1 MKASEAWLREWVS
14 PSLTGQQLAAQLTMA
29 GLEVDALNPVAGAFS
44 HVVVAHVI
52 QTSPHPEADKLTLC
66 EVDAG
71 TGSPLKIVCG
81 AQNVRAGLK
90 VALAMTGAHL
100 PGDLVIKESMLRGQL
115 SQGMLCSVS
124 ELGLDDR
131 SEGIMELPDDA
142 PIGTDLRDYLYL
154 DDQVLDIDLTPNRA
168 DCFSILGMAREVA
181 ALNQLPLQA
190 LPSKR
195 IQPDGDESL
204 AVHLAAPAACPQYC
218 GRIIRGI
225 NPHACTP
232 LWMKERLRR
241 GGVRVLHPVVDVTNY
256 VMLELG
262 QPMHAF
268 DLKTIHGDIQVRFSH
283 AGETL
288 VLLDGQEV
296 TLHEQVLVIADE
308 GVPLSIAGVMGGEA
322 SSVQADTTDIFLE
335 SAFFNPLVVAGVA
348 RRYGLCSDSSQ
359 RFERGVDPSIQ
370 ALALERAT
378 DLLQSIVGGR
388 VGPITVVNQLD
399 QMPAIVE
406 VLFNPE
412 KVLQLT
418 GLDIPIE
425 DMALSL
431 RGLGMSVELGGSVW
445 AVGVPSHRFDIAL
458 DVDLV
463 EEIIRLYG
471 YDKIVGTPVITNM
484 HAGPINP
491 LERLSTSMSAFLSG
505 RGYRETINYSFVD
518 PQFQS
523 AMYPD
528 AQTFD
533 LLNPISSELS
543 QMRVGLWPG
552 LLASMIYNIHRQ
564 QTSIRFFES
573 GVVFDI
579 DGEQVKERACVAG
592 LLTGAHGGL
601 NWSEPARVFDFYDM
615 KGDLHALLDLL
626 QIPNVRFV
634 AAKHAALH
642 PGQSARI
649 LIGDTDAGWIG
660 VLHPRLLDAL
670 DLKAEVMLFEL
681 SLAVLCEHHSVR
693 FQSISKYPQIRRDL
707 SLLVNLDV
715 SVGQIEQ
722 AVREAVPLGLLK
734 AFDVFDVYM
743 GDSIPADKKSLA
755 IALTL
760 QDDKR
765 TLVDTEIHAVIA
777 AVLKRLEDDFAIVLR
792 DMTPMVGSRG
802 QENI

>member
-1 MKASEAWLREWVS
+1 MKVSEAWLREWVN

-29 GLEVDALNPVAGAFS
+29 GLEVDALNPVAGVFN
-44 HVVVAHVI
+44 HVVVARVI
-52 QTSPHPEADKLTLC
+52 QAIPHPEADKLTLC

-81 AQNVRAGLK
+81 AQNVRAGLN
-90 VALAMTGAHL
+90 VALALTGAHL
-100 PGDLVIKESMLRGQL
+100 PGDFVIKETMLRGQL

-124 ELGLDDR
+124 ELGLDER

-142 PIGTDLRDYLYL
+142 PIGCDLREYLNL

-168 DCFSILGMAREVA
+168 DCFSILGVAREVA

-190 LPSKR
+190 LPSKQ
-195 IQPDGDESL
+195 IQLESNESL
-204 AVHLAAPAACPQYC
+204 TVHLPAPAACPQYL
-218 GRIIRGI
+218 GRVIRGI
-225 NPHACTP
+225 NPNACTP

-241 GGVRVLHPVVDVTNY
+241 GGIRTLHPVVDVTNY

-268 DLKTIHGDIQVRFSH
+268 DLNTIRGDIQVRLGL

-296 TLHEQVLVIADE
+296 TLDEQVLVIADRE
-308 GVPLSIAGVMGGEA
+308 APLAIAGVMGGEA
-322 SSVQADTTDIFLE
+322 SAVQTDTTDIFLE

-348 RRYGLCSDSSQ
+348 RRFNVSSDSSQ
-359 RFERGVDPSIQ
+359 RFERGVDPSLQ

-378 DLLQSIVGGR
+378 DLLQSIVGGSA
-388 VGPITVVNQLD
+388 GPITVVNQPEH
-399 QMPAIVE
+399 MPNKV
-406 VLFNPE
+406 VVPFNPL
-412 KVLQLT
+412 KVKQLT
-418 GLDIPIE
+418 GLDIPI
-425 DMALSL
+425 DQMAAMLS
-431 RGLGMSVELGGSVW
+431 GLGMGVQQDGSVW
-445 AVGVPSHRFDIAL
+445 TVAVPPHRFDITL

-463 EEIIRLYG
+463 EEIIRVFG
-471 YDKIVGTPVITNM
+471 YDNIIGAPVITTM
-484 HAGPINP
+484 QVGPINP
-491 LERLSTSMSAFLSG
+491 LEQLSTRLSAFLSG

-518 PQFQS
+518 PEFQR

-552 LLASMIYNIHRQ
+552 LLASMLYNIHRQ

-573 GVVFDI
+573 GVVFDV
-579 DGEQVKERACVAG
+579 DGEALHERACIAG
-592 LLTGAHGGL
+592 LLTGAQGGL
-601 NWSEPARVFDFYDM
+601 NWSEPARTYDFYDL
-615 KGDLHALLDLL
+615 KGDLQALFALL

-634 AAKHAALH
+634 AAAHAALH

-649 LIGDTDAGWIG
+649 LVGDVEAGWIG

-670 DLKAEVMLFEL
+670 DLKTDVMLFEL
-681 SLAVLCEHHSVR
+681 SLDTLGQQPPVR

-707 SLLVNLDV
+707 SLLVNTAV
-715 SVGQIEQ
+715 SVGDIEH
-722 AVREAVPLGLLK
+722 AVRDVVRSDMLK
-734 AFDVFDVYM
+734 SFDVFDVYM
-743 GDSIPADKKSLA
+743 GESIPAGKKSLA
-755 IALTL
+755 MALTL
-760 QDDKR
+760 QDDNR

-792 DMTPMVGSRG
+792 DM
-802 QENI
+802 